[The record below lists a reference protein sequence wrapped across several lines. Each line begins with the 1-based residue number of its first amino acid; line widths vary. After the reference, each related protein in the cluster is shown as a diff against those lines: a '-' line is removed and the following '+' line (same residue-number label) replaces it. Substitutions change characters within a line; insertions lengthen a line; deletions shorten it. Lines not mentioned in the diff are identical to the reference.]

1 MEIIDK
7 IREKVN
13 SLQIPPTLINII
25 IILAIAYIIANLIS
39 IFKINVNYTF

>member
-25 IILAIAYIIANLIS
+25 IILAIAYIIANLIK

>member
-7 IREKVN
+7 IREKVK

>member
-1 MEIIDK
+1 MEIIDN
-7 IREKVN
+7 ISEQVN
-13 SLQIPPTLINII
+13 SLQIPPTIINII

>member
-7 IREKVN
+7 IREQIK

-25 IILAIAYIIANLIS
+25 IILAIAYIIANIIS